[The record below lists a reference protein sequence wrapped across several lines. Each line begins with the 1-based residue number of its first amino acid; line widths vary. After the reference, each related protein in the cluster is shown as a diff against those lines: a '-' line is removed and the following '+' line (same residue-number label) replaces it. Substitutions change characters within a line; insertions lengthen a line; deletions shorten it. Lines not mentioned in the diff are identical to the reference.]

1 MTTEPTAVRGRRVV
15 LFAPYPHVI
24 GGMERVTEVLAT
36 ELPATGWEPVVV
48 APSEGRFVDRLRRTG
63 VEVVVVPAPPALL
76 RYGGRPRRHH
86 AVAAVAALPPYW
98 WRLRRKVV
106 ALGATVLH
114 TGEQRGALLAGPA
127 ARLAGVPLVWQIHS
141 LEASRAIAWI
151 ASLLATTVVVPS
163 SSTSAAVGRLP
174 RRPVVVPNPVVAP
187 PPVTDQLATGDRSP
201 DRPVVLTC
209 GRLHPVKGYD
219 VLFDAV
225 TILIERQRQL
235 HVVVRGDRQLGHE
248 AHAHALVERLGND
261 GLTDVV
267 EFADFGEHPFMTGR
281 GAAVYVQPS
290 RHETFGLA
298 AAEAMAA
305 GLPVVASDVGGLAEL
320 VDHGRTGLLVP
331 PGDATALADA
341 IDRLLDDRALA
352 ARLAAAGQAEVAA
365 RFGRGVEAMAVV
377 YERAA
382 SRRRPGRWLS
392 QDGHPPMRR
401 RSS

>member
-1 MTTEPTAVRGRRVV
+1 
-15 LFAPYPHVI
+15 
-24 GGMERVTEVLAT
+24 
-36 ELPATGWEPVVV
+36 V
-48 APSEGRFVDRLRRTG
+48 AS
-63 VEVVVVPAPPALL
+63 
-76 RYGGRPRRHH
+76 
-86 AVAAVAALPPYW
+86 
-98 WRLRRKVV
+98 
-106 ALGATVLH
+106 GATVVH

-141 LEASRAIAWI
+141 LEASRAIGWL

-174 RRPVVVPNPVVAP
+174 RRAVVVPNPVVAP
-187 PPVTDQLATGDRSP
+187 PPVTDHLVSEDRSP

-219 VLFDAV
+219 VLFAAV
-225 TILIERQRQL
+225 AILIERQRDL

-248 AHAHALVERLGND
+248 AHAHALVEQLRND

-267 EFADFGEHPFMTGR
+267 EFADFGEHPFEAGR

-305 GLPVVASDVGGLAEL
+305 SLPVVASAVGGLAEL
-320 VDHGRTGLLVP
+320 VDHGRTGLLTP

-341 IDRLLDDRALA
+341 IERLLDDRVLA
-352 ARLAAAGQAEVAA
+352 ARLAAAGKAEVAD
-365 RFGRGVEAMAVV
+365 RFGRGVVAMAEV

-382 SRRRPGRWLS
+382 SRRRRHRRITS
-392 QDGHPPMRR
+392 QEM
-401 RSS
+401 